1 VAGVGGRAGS
11 GRSGAAGRV
20 GASRFTLAA
29 VERLDDNVDK
39 LVVFAGAV
47 LGGVAELREAAFCFS
62 GLA

>member
-1 VAGVGGRAGS
+1 
-11 GRSGAAGRV
+11 V

-47 LGGVAELREAAFCFS
+47 RGGVAELCEAAFCFS